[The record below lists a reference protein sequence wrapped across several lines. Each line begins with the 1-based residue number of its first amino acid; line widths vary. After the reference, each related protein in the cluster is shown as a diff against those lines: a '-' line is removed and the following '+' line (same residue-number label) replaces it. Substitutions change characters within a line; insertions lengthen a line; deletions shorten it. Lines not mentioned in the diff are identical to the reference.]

1 MAWKAPM
8 TAVANSILYA
18 SQWNQFVKENLK
30 ATAPGKV
37 TAESQYFV
45 SDQFNPNA
53 IVARTATQHTVT
65 TSQTTTSTSFTN
77 LSTVGPTLTVATG
90 KTAMV
95 WFAARLANDTA
106 NFQAHASVQVT
117 GASSI
122 PPHDNYGI
130 RLDGQSGTNQAER
143 IMGFFF
149 TCSLNKG
156 NNIFTMKYR
165 VGGGTGTFANRHLI
179 VMPLS

>member
-1 MAWKAPM
+1 M

-45 SDQFNPNA
+45 SDQFNANA
-53 IVARTATQHTVT
+53 VVARTATQHTVT
-65 TSQTTTSTSFTN
+65 TSETTSSTSFTN
-77 LSTVGPTLTVATG
+77 LTTNGPTLTVTTG

-95 WFAARLANDTA
+95 WFAARLSNNTA
-106 NFQAHASVQVT
+106 NFQSHASIKVT

-122 PPHDNYGI
+122 SPHDNYGI
-130 RLDGQSGTNQAER
+130 RLDGQSGTGQAER

-156 NNIFTMKYR
+156 SNTFTMKYR